1 MAGEPMEDGG
11 PPDSA
16 RHGTHPQ
23 DRRSGDR
30 PKLERDLREAVLTGG
45 LTLHWQPIV
54 HCPTGRLHGFEALAR
69 WDRPGAG
76 LVPPATFIPIAE
88 AIGLHRELD
97 MWVLRHALA
106 EAARW
111 PGHMRA
117 AVNVSALWFQGED
130 LSRAV
135 ADALTASGL
144 DPARLE
150 LEVTE
155 RVFIG
160 NDAAALRECAQLR
173 ALGVGLSLD
182 DFGTGYS
189 SLGYLQTFTFSKL
202 KLDRMFIGRLGSC
215 RRTEIIT
222 RAVLAMGAELDMTV
236 CAEGVAHPSQLG
248 LLQAYGCDQAQGYL
262 IGRPGVLTPERMATH
277 LQLDRSALFQG
288 PATPRGEGD
297 AGLPQ

>member
-1 MAGEPMEDGG
+1 MAGEPMEHGG
-11 PPDSA
+11 PPDAA
-16 RHGTHPQ
+16 RQ
-23 DRRSGDR
+23 DPSLQSRTTNDR
-30 PKLERDLREAVLTGG
+30 PKLERDLREAVLAGG
-45 LTLHWQPIV
+45 LTLHWQPMV

-76 LVPPATFIPIAE
+76 LVSPATFVPVAE

-97 MWVLRHALA
+97 LWVLRHALA

-117 AVNVSALWFQGED
+117 AVNVSALWFQGKG
-130 LSRAV
+130 LSHAV
-135 ADALTASGL
+135 AAALTEAGL
-144 DPARLE
+144 DPARLD

-155 RVFIG
+155 RLFIG
-160 NDAAALRECAQLR
+160 DDAVALRECALLR

-189 SLGYLQTFTFSKL
+189 SLGYLQTFTFNKL
-202 KLDRMFIGRLGSC
+202 KLDRMFIGRLGRC

-222 RAVLAMGAELDMTV
+222 RAV
-236 CAEGVAHPSQLG
+236 GVAHPSQLE
-248 LLQAYGCDQAQGYL
+248 LLQAYGCDEAQGYL
-262 IGRPGVLTPERMATH
+262 IGRPGVLTPERMAAH
-277 LQLDRSALFQG
+277 LQLGRSVLFQG
-288 PATPRGEGD
+288 QAPPRNEGV

>member
-1 MAGEPMEDGG
+1 MEHGG
-11 PPDSA
+11 PPDST
-16 RHGTHPQ
+16 RQ
-23 DRRSGDR
+23 DSPLRSRITDDR
-30 PKLERDLREAVLTGG
+30 PKLEHDLREALLAGG

-76 LVPPATFIPIAE
+76 LVSPATFVPIAE

-97 MWVLRHALA
+97 LWVLRRALA

-117 AVNVSALWFQGED
+117 AVNVSALWFQGEG
-130 LSRAV
+130 LPRAV
-135 ADALTASGL
+135 AAALTETGL
-144 DPARLE
+144 DPARLD

-160 NDAAALRECAQLR
+160 NDAVALRECAQLR

-202 KLDRMFIGRLGSC
+202 KLDRMFIGRLGRC

-222 RAVLAMGAELDMTV
+222 RAMLTMGAELDMVV
-236 CAEGVAHPSQLG
+236 CAEGVVHLSQLE
-248 LLQAYGCDQAQGYL
+248 LLQAYGCHEAQGYL

-277 LQLDRSALFQG
+277 LQLGRSALFQG
-288 PATPRGEGD
+288 PATPRDEGA
-297 AGLPQ
+297 AGLLQ

>member
-1 MAGEPMEDGG
+1 MEHGG
-11 PPDSA
+11 PPDLTQHDS
-16 RHGTHPQ
+16 PL
-23 DRRSGDR
+23 RSRTTDDR
-30 PKLERDLREAVLTGG
+30 PKLERDLRDALLAGS
-45 LTLHWQPIV
+45 LALHWQPIV

-76 LVPPATFIPIAE
+76 LVPPATFVPIAE
-88 AIGLHRELD
+88 AIGLYRELD
-97 MWVLRHALA
+97 LWVLRHALA

-117 AVNVSALWFQGED
+117 AVNVSALWFQEEG

-135 ADALTASGL
+135 AAALIEAGL
-144 DPARLE
+144 DPARLD

-160 NDAAALRECAQLR
+160 DDAVALRECALLR

-189 SLGYLQTFTFSKL
+189 SLGYLQKFTFNRL
-202 KLDRMFIGRLGSC
+202 KLDRMFIGRLGRC

-222 RAVLAMGAELDMTV
+222 RAVLTMGAELDMIV
-236 CAEGVAHPSQLG
+236 CAEGIVHLSQLE
-248 LLQAYGCDQAQGYL
+248 LLQAYGCDEAQGYL

-277 LQLDRSALFQG
+277 LQLDRSALFQHSA
-288 PATPRGEGD
+288 PPRDKGA
-297 AGLPQ
+297 AGSLQ